1 MADFHA
7 MFKIEK
13 LHKDSKTCLLLQS
26 VSFSLHV
33 WVEIFTF
40 KIMFFFIVIIIL
52 LYFDTMAIKFV
63 VLSVS
68 HRCGACV
75 MI

>member
-33 WVEIFTF
+33 W
-40 KIMFFFIVIIIL
+40 
-52 LYFDTMAIKFV
+52 A
-63 VLSVS
+63 
-68 HRCGACV
+68 
-75 MI
+75 